1 MSEYDHEP
9 VRGLPG
15 ELPEGEHMLWQGAPD
30 WKSMALSAL
39 HIRLAFVYFIVI
51 IGTALFRGDSG
62 TAIAVT
68 GLGTVAIG
76 TFVLFAWGVARTT
89 VYSLTNKRLV
99 LRIGVA
105 LNKCINLPLSELES
119 ANLKQLSDGT
129 GNIVL
134 TLKGIPR
141 LGYLMLWP
149 HARSLRFVR
158 PQPMLRA
165 IPEAQ
170 KVSALL
176 YKATQEVQAIAPLEE
191 ARQTRNGDIALEGL
205 AA

>member
-9 VRGLPG
+9 TRGLPG
-15 ELPEGEHMLWQGAPD
+15 ELPEDEHIIWQGAPD
-30 WKSMALSAL
+30 WQNMAMSAL
-39 HIRLAFVYFIVI
+39 HIRLAFVYFLVIVA
-51 IGTALFRGDSG
+51 TAMFRGDWG
-62 TAIAVT
+62 TAMAVT
-68 GLGTVAIG
+68 AFGAVTIG
-76 TFVLFAWGVARTT
+76 MFVLFAWGVARTT
-89 VYSLTNKRLV
+89 VYTLTNKRVV

-119 ANLKQLSDGT
+119 ANLKQLAGGT

-134 TLKGIPR
+134 TLKGVPR

-158 PQPMLRA
+158 PQPMLRS

-170 KVSALL
+170 RVSVLL
-176 YKATQEVQAIAPLEE
+176 FKATQEVQAIAPLQETKP
-191 ARQTRNGDIALEGL
+191 TRSNDIGLEGL

>member
-9 VRGLPG
+9 IRGLPAD
-15 ELPEGEHMLWQGAPD
+15 LPEGEHIIWQGAPV
-30 WKSMALSAL
+30 WKNMAMSAL
-39 HIRLAFVYFIVI
+39 HIRLAFVYFLVIVA
-51 IGTALFRGDSG
+51 TALFRGDWS
-62 TAIAVT
+62 TAMAVT
-68 GLGTVAIG
+68 AFGAVTIG
-76 TFVLFAWGVARTT
+76 MFVLFAWGVARTT
-89 VYSLTNKRLV
+89 VYTLTNKRLV

-119 ANLKQLSDGT
+119 ANLKQLPDGS

-134 TLKGIPR
+134 TLKGLPR

-149 HARSLRFVR
+149 HARSLRIVR
-158 PQPMLRA
+158 PQPMMRA

-170 KVSALL
+170 RVSALL
-176 YKATQEVQAIAPLEE
+176 FKATQDVQSIAP
-191 ARQTRNGDIALEGL
+191 RQEVKPIRSHDIGLEGL

>member
-9 VRGLPG
+9 IRGLPAD
-15 ELPEGEHMLWQGAPD
+15 LPEGEHIIWQGAPV
-30 WKSMALSAL
+30 WKNMAMSAL
-39 HIRLAFVYFIVI
+39 HIRLAFVYFLMIVT
-51 IGTALFRGDSG
+51 TALFRGDWS
-62 TAIAVT
+62 TAMAVSAFGAVT
-68 GLGTVAIG
+68 IG
-76 TFVLFAWGVARTT
+76 MFVLFAWGVARTT
-89 VYSLTNKRLV
+89 VYTLTNKRVV

-119 ANLKQLSDGT
+119 ANLKQLPDGS

-134 TLKGIPR
+134 TLKGLPR

-149 HARSLRFVR
+149 HARSLRIVR
-158 PQPMLRA
+158 PQPMMRA

-170 KVSALL
+170 RVSALL
-176 YKATQEVQAIAPLEE
+176 FKATQDVQSIAP
-191 ARQTRNGDIALEGL
+191 RQEVKPIRSHDIGLEGL